1 MRKLSFS
8 GHETFA
14 CKIYWLKK
22 GYDFVKA
29 DKKFTNDDAVVDLGV
44 GKNMVASIRFWLKAF
59 GIVNDSDKLTD
70 FANFIFDNENG
81 VDPYLEDQLTLW
93 LLHYQLIKNERA
105 SIYSLVFNQFRR
117 ERIEFTKE
125 HLKHFVNRIGG
136 IEGSVPNP
144 NTLENDVRV
153 FLSNYINQKTSE
165 IEESYNNILQEL
177 SLITG
182 FKQLDDNDHLID
194 WYQFNLQA
202 KDIPV
207 EALLYVILD
216 NLSYGQSI
224 SLSQLA
230 NDPHSLGNV
239 FLLTEGNLINLLK
252 QITGEYANYTETAGN
267 QVLQLKS
274 RLDKY
279 NILRKYYSKD
289 YANV

>member
-1 MRKLSFS
+1 MGRLSFS

-29 DKKFTNDDAVVDLGV
+29 GKKFTSDDAVVDLGV
-44 GKNMVASIRFWLKAF
+44 GKNMVVSIRFWLKAF
-59 GIVNDSDKLTD
+59 GILEDNDELSE
-70 FANFIFDNENG
+70 FAKKIFENDG
-81 VDPYLEDQLTLW
+81 FDPYLEDPLTLW

-105 SIYSLVFNQFRR
+105 TIYHLVFNQFRR

-125 HLKHFVNRIGG
+125 HLKHFLNRISS
-136 IEGSVPNP
+136 IESGTLINP
-144 NTLENDVRV
+144 TTLENDVRV
-153 FLSNYINQKTSE
+153 FLANYINQKTSE

-177 SLITG
+177 SLIAN

-194 WYQFNLQA
+194 WYQFNLQS

-207 EALLYVILD
+207 EVLLYVILD
-216 NLSYGQSI
+216 NPGYGRSI
-224 SLSQLA
+224 SLTNLA

-252 QITGEYANYTETAGN
+252 QIPKEYANYTETAGN

-274 RLDKY
+274 ELDKY
-279 NILRKYYSKD
+279 KILQKYYTKD

>member
-29 DKKFTNDDAVVDLGV
+29 GKKFTDNDAVVDLGV

-59 GIVNDSDKLTD
+59 GVVDDSDELTD
-70 FANFIFDNENG
+70 FANFLFDNEDG

-105 SIYSLVFNQFRR
+105 SIYTLVFNHFRR

-125 HLKHFVNRIGG
+125 HLKHFINRVSG
-136 IEGSVPNP
+136 IEGTVPNP
-144 NTLENDVRV
+144 TTLENDVRV
-153 FLSNYINQKTSE
+153 FLSNYVNQKVTE

-177 SLITG
+177 SLISN
-182 FKQLDDNDHLID
+182 FKQLVDDKHLMD
-194 WYQFNLQA
+194 WYQFDLQA
-202 KDIPV
+202 KEIPA
-207 EALLYVILD
+207 EGFLYVLLD
-216 NLSYGQSI
+216 NPNYGQSI
-224 SLSQLA
+224 SLTNMA

-239 FLLTEGNLINLLK
+239 FLLTEANLINLLK
-252 QITGEYANYTETAGN
+252 QIPEAYATYTETAGI
-267 QVLQLKS
+267 QVLQVKDK
-274 RLDKY
+274 LDKY
-279 NILRKYYSKD
+279 NILKKYYNKD

>member
-1 MRKLSFS
+1 MKKLSFS

-29 DKKFTNDDAVVDLGV
+29 GKKFTSDDAVVDLGV
-44 GKNMVASIRFWLKAF
+44 GKNMVVSIRFWLKTF
-59 GIVNDSDKLTD
+59 GIIDELDELTD
-70 FANFIFDNENG
+70 FADFIFDNENG

-93 LLHYQLIKNERA
+93 LLHYKLVKNERA
-105 SIYSLVFNQFRR
+105 SIYSLVFNHFRR

-125 HLKHFVNRIGG
+125 HLKHFVNRTSG
-136 IEGSVPNP
+136 IEGTVPNP
-144 NTLENDVRV
+144 TTLENDTRV
-153 FLSNYINQKTSE
+153 FLSNYVNQKVSE

-177 SLITG
+177 SVITS
-182 FKQLDDNDHLID
+182 FKQLDDNDHLLD
-194 WYQFNLQA
+194 WYQFNLQS

-207 EALLYVILD
+207 EGLLYVVLD
-216 NLSYGQSI
+216 HSNYGQSI
-224 SLSQLA
+224 SLTNLA

-252 QITGEYANYTETAGN
+252 QIPEEYATYTETAGI
-267 QVLQLKS
+267 QVLQVKEKLN
-274 RLDKY
+274 KY
-279 NILRKYYSKD
+279 NILKKYYTKE